1 MPVDSESFGEV
12 KANVNNLLKRMDEM
26 FQEIRG
32 YAKKTS
38 EDVKD
43 IHKRIDTHMDKEEK
57 ERLELLK
64 QVESVKSWQEVT
76 QAKMSTFMWVMA
88 FGLPIVSTLLL
99 FLLKVIVTYAFPESG
114 LAVLLS
120 AVISVLPA

>member
-1 MPVDSESFGEV
+1 MTVDSESFGEV

>member
-1 MPVDSESFGEV
+1 MTIDSESFGEV

-26 FQEIRG
+26 FQEIKG

-43 IHKRIDTHMDKEEK
+43 IHKRIDSHMDKEEK

-64 QVESVKSWQEVT
+64 QIEAVKSWQVVA
-76 QAKMSTFMWVMA
+76 QAKMSTFMWIMA
-88 FGLPIVSTLLL
+88 FVLPILSTLLL
-99 FLLKVIVTYAFPESG
+99 FLLKVIVTYAFPDSG